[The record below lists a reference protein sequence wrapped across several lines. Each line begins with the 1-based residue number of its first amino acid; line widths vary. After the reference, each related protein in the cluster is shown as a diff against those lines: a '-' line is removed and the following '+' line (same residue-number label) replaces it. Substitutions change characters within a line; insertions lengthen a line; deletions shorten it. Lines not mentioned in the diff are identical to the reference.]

1 MDVDA
6 ARAERPRIAE
16 IPFDSATK
24 YMATFHDAAPGT
36 MLLAVK
42 GAPDVVI
49 GLCSSTVDDD
59 GRPQPLDDG
68 SRAALLDAN
77 AELARGGYRVLAL
90 ASRVVDADRVPTD
103 PGSDIETGLD
113 VLVEDLCC
121 EALVAIIDPIR
132 TEAREAIGLCRQA
145 GVSVKMITGD
155 HPETAAAI
163 AGELGLV
170 GEVVSGD
177 ELTAMTDEELA
188 ARIEAIAVCAR
199 VSPEHKVR
207 VVRAL
212 QANGEV
218 VAMTGDGVNDAP
230 ALRQADIGV
239 AMGITGTE
247 VSKEAADL
255 VLADDNFA
263 TIVDAV
269 ERGRA
274 IYDNIATFVR
284 FQVTTNL
291 GAIITITGAS
301 LLGLPVPLSAVQV
314 LFINIIA
321 DGPPAMTLGVDPPAP
336 DTMQRPPRPPGTA
349 ILDLPR
355 ATRLLYAAS
364 VMAIGTV
371 LVYALARNAWGDVVA
386 TTMAFTTFVFANL
399 LNVFNVRSE
408 YASVFHRASLANAKL
423 WLAIGSV
430 TLVQIAAVTL
440 APLQGLFGTTALT
453 GTQWAIC
460 IATATAV
467 VLAEELRKLIA
478 RVRARP

>member
-1 MDVDA
+1 
-6 ARAERPRIAE
+6 
-16 IPFDSATK
+16 
-24 YMATFHDAAPGT
+24 
-36 MLLAVK
+36 
-42 GAPDVVI
+42 
-49 GLCSSTVDDD
+49 
-59 GRPQPLDDG
+59 
-68 SRAALLDAN
+68 
-77 AELARGGYRVLAL
+77 
-90 ASRVVDADRVPTD
+90 
-103 PGSDIETGLD
+103 
-113 VLVEDLCC
+113 
-121 EALVAIIDPIR
+121 
-132 TEAREAIGLCRQA
+132 
-145 GVSVKMITGD
+145 
-155 HPETAAAI
+155 
-163 AGELGLV
+163 
-170 GEVVSGD
+170 
-177 ELTAMTDEELA
+177 
-188 ARIEAIAVCAR
+188 
-199 VSPEHKVR
+199 
-207 VVRAL
+207 
-212 QANGEV
+212 
-218 VAMTGDGVNDAP
+218 
-230 ALRQADIGV
+230 
-239 AMGITGTE
+239 MGITGTE